1 MFRGKLA
8 VFNFG
13 VKLQLG
19 FDLRMGFKLQPIFL
33 QFFSRLQ
40 ICPLYMFGNKA
51 TDGNYLLW
59 NPMDLNIGFKS
70 LALIQGQIYNPVSQR
85 FFWILSTVLWQTV
98 LV

>member
-33 QFFSRLQ
+33 QFFSTVAGS
-40 ICPLYMFGNKA
+40 CPCGKRFWFEGVMKGETLKLEVDISLK
-51 TDGNYLLW
+51 DGL
-59 NPMDLNIGFKS
+59 
-70 LALIQGQIYNPVSQR
+70 
-85 FFWILSTVLWQTV
+85 
-98 LV
+98 